1 MPFPIAPC
9 RHVWGFP
16 RRWPEFRCRRNADVQ
31 TCVKCGAR
39 RLSIVQ
45 FGPAHQSSQTPAVV
59 ESDPVRQEVRL

>member
-1 MPFPIAPC
+1 MPLPIAPC

-16 RRWPEFRCRRNADVQ
+16 RRWPEFQGRQNADVQ

-45 FGPAHQSSQTPAVV
+45 FGAARQSRQALVV
-59 ESDPVRQEVRL
+59 VTGDSVRQEAR